1 MPSLKTKFIALPST
15 LAISVAMLTAPH
27 CAQAQEVEVAEADEE
42 IFVTARGRAETLQ
55 DIPESI
61 IALDADDLEVRGIVD
76 IIGVF
81 NQTPNLFARRTF
93 RAGVTFF
100 TIRGV
105 TTSQQG
111 WAPITYVVD
120 GVKTATVD
128 AINQNALFGIERIEV
143 LKGPQ
148 GGLYGA
154 GAIAGAINVVT
165 KAPTNDLEGQVIA
178 SYAKGNDAIVRGTV
192 SGPIIEDKL
201 LFKLSG
207 FYRNTDGLVD
217 SIEGDDIDFEENAS
231 IRGRLLFL
239 PSETVSIDLR
249 ASYTDIE
256 AGAAKQ
262 ARFGG
267 PDEVNLFVRENDP
280 SRGIIGSENR
290 EIVDLSAKIDIET
303 QIGTITSTTGYMDLN
318 QDLFGTASWIAP
330 PALGEPPEFGLFGP
344 IFGPN
349 ALPADDP
356 NAFTAPF
363 DNYQDLFDNFE
374 VFTQDLRIV
383 SPSDQRLRWLAGFEY
398 INRKASQGL
407 QVGFLLG
414 PDGGVQAPALNRFDD
429 KTDDI
434 WGIFGQVQYDL
445 TDQLEITFAARY
457 DEDSFDTAQ
466 FDGNT
471 GALVQQLD
479 ANGTLVD
486 ALEETDSGF
495 QPKVT
500 VAYEVN
506 DNVNTYF
513 TYARGFRFGFFNTG
527 NLTQEETTDNFEIG
541 FRSTWLDGDLAL
553 NGSVFYIDY
562 SDQQLTTVIA
572 EAPFRLTTNVPSTE
586 IIGLEMDFNY
596 QVSEQIQVNGAVG
609 FLDAEIEDQGQP
621 PSVPEWTANLGLQ
634 LTQPVTDELELVG
647 RADWRYQGS
656 HILQSPGVTY
666 QIDAVNLI
674 DLRAGVQ
681 GETWRVV
688 AFARNLANE
697 RFAQDAN
704 NLGSFV
710 RDYNDPRSYGVEA
723 TLRF

>member
-1 MPSLKTKFIALPST
+1 MPNLKSRFLAVPSA
-15 LAISVAMLTAPH
+15 LAIGIATFSVPQITS
-27 CAQAQEVEVAEADEE
+27 AQEGADADEE
-42 IFVTARGRAETLQ
+42 IVVTARGRAESLQ

-81 NQTPNLFARRTF
+81 NQTPNLYARRTF

-178 SYAKGNDAIVRGTV
+178 SYAKGNDAVLRGTV

-217 SIEGDDIDFEENAS
+217 SIEGEDIDFEENAS
-231 IRGRLLFL
+231 IRGRLLFT
-239 PSETVSIDLR
+239 PTETVSIDLR

-262 ARFGG
+262 ARFGSA
-267 PDEVNLFVRENDP
+267 DEVNLFVRENDP

-303 QIGTITSTTGYMDLN
+303 PVGIITSTTGYMDLN

-330 PALGEPPEFGLFGP
+330 PGLGEPPESGLFGP

-356 NAFTAPF
+356 DAFGQPF
-363 DNYQDLFDNFE
+363 DNYQDLFDDFE

-398 INRKASQGL
+398 IHRKASQGL

-414 PDGGVQAPALNRFDD
+414 PEGNVQAPALNRFDD

-445 TDQLEITFAARY
+445 TDKLEITIAARY

-479 ANGTLVD
+479 ADGNLVD

-527 NLTQEETTDNFEIG
+527 NLTQQETTDNFELG
-541 FRSTWLDGDLAL
+541 FRSTWFDGDLAL
-553 NGSVFYIDY
+553 NGSIFYIDY

-596 QVSEQIQVNGAVG
+596 RVSEQIQINGAVG
-609 FLDAEIEDQGQP
+609 FLDAEIQDQGRP

-634 LTQPVTDELELVG
+634 LTQPIAQEIELVG
-647 RADWRYQGS
+647 RADWRYQGG

-666 QIDAVNLI
+666 QINAVNLI

-681 GETWRVV
+681 GENWRVV

-704 NLGSFV
+704 NLGAFI